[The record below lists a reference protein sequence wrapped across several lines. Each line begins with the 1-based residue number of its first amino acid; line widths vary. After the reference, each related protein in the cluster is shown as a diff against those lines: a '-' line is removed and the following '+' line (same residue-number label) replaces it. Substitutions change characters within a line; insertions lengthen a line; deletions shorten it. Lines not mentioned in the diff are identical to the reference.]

1 MQDMKIFV
9 TGVNGQL
16 GHDVV
21 NELISRGH
29 DAIGS
34 GTGEA
39 YNGCQDGTRVCS
51 APYYQLDIRNRERVL
66 QLLEEIKP
74 DAVIH
79 CAAWTDVDGAEDKQP
94 QVLAV
99 NSSGTA
105 NIADACKY
113 LDCKLMYISTDYVFN
128 GQGMEPWQA
137 DSQDYDPINVYG
149 FSKMAGELVVA
160 NNLEKFFVVRISWV
174 FGANGKN
181 FVDTMLKVGQKY
193 PELRVVNDQIGR
205 PTYTFDLAILLSD
218 MIESEKYGFYNAT
231 NEGENISWY
240 DFAREIFRQANMA
253 TKVIPVSTEEYG
265 ISKAQRPANS
275 RLDTGKLIE
284 QGFRQLPTWQDA
296 LRRYLQTA
304 NNK

>member
-1 MQDMKIFV
+1 MKIFV

>member
-205 PTYTFDLAILLSD
+205 PTYTFDLAVLLSD
-218 MIESEKYGFYNAT
+218 MIESDKYGFYNAT
-231 NEGENISWY
+231 NEGENISWC
-240 DFAREIFRQANMA
+240 DFAREIFRQAKMD

-275 RLDTGKLIE
+275 RLDTGKLLE

-296 LRRYLQTA
+296 LRRYLE
-304 NNK
+304 N

>member
-275 RLDTGKLIE
+275 RLGTGKLIE

>member
-1 MQDMKIFV
+1 MKIFV

-21 NELISRGH
+21 NELMSRGH
-29 DAIGS
+29 EAIGS
-34 GTGEA
+34 GTGEK
-39 YNGCQDGTRVCS
+39 YTGLQDGTAVCT
-51 APYYQLDIRNRERVL
+51 APYYQLDIRNREDVL

-74 DAVIH
+74 DAVVH

-113 LDCKLMYISTDYVFN
+113 LGCKMMYISTDYVFN
-128 GQGMEPWQA
+128 GQGTEPWSA

-181 FVDTMLKVGQKY
+181 FVDTMLRVGQTH

-218 MIESEKYGFYNAT
+218 MIESDRYGFYNAT

-240 DFAREIFRQANMA
+240 DFAREIFRQANMDI
-253 TKVIPVSTEEYG
+253 KVVPVSTEEYG
-265 ISKAQRPANS
+265 ISKAKRPANS
-275 RLDTGKLIE
+275 RLDTGKLIQ

-296 LRRYLQTA
+296 LVRYLKATK
-304 NNK
+304 NK